1 MPDFLQAGTY
11 FVTFTVSDGSLTD
24 SETIII
30 TVGNANRAPTLN
42 PIGNKQVNENQLL
55 QFTISGSD
63 PDGNALTFSASN
75 LPAGA
80 TFVGQTFSWVPDFL
94 QAGTYF
100 VTFTV
105 SDGSLTDSE
114 TIIITVNDVSV
125 NQAPVLTIPDQAVN
139 EDAGFIDNL
148 VDLWSYVVDDATAA
162 VNMVFSVIMQTN
174 ANIISCSLDSNRF
187 IDCVTQSN
195 QNGFSDVTVSATDE
209 GGLTTMDTFRINV
222 LSVNDAPTVNILEP
236 GSKVTGGAEFDFVA
250 TASDFDSLDLTYTL
264 DFGDGTVKT
273 GNVINGR
280 IERTHTYEEEGT
292 YTITVTVSDGSSTA
306 TDSKTVEAIQSTTSD
321 VHNIIY
327 VGGIAFDNEFPRTG
341 DELRVFVNFENQG
354 NDDLRDVRLTA
365 IIQDLGIRSNTVSA
379 DVKDGKEALN
389 ILTLEIPEDAQAG
402 RYWVEVVID
411 IDGDRRIKFRP
422 IDII

>member
-1 MPDFLQAGTY
+1 M
-11 FVTFTVSDGSLTD
+11 
-24 SETIII
+24 
-30 TVGNANRAPTLN
+30 
-42 PIGNKQVNENQLL
+42 
-55 QFTISGSD
+55 
-63 PDGNALTFSASN
+63 
-75 LPAGA
+75 
-80 TFVGQTFSWVPDFL
+80 
-94 QAGTYF
+94 
-100 VTFTV
+100 
-105 SDGSLTDSE
+105 
-114 TIIITVNDVSV
+114 
-125 NQAPVLTIPDQAVN
+125 
-139 EDAGFIDNL
+139 
-148 VDLWSYVVDDATAA
+148 
-162 VNMVFSVIMQTN
+162 
-174 ANIISCSLDSNRF
+174 
-187 IDCVTQSN
+187 
-195 QNGFSDVTVSATDE
+195 
-209 GGLTTMDTFRINV
+209 
-222 LSVNDAPTVNILEP
+222 
-236 GSKVTGGAEFDFVA
+236 
-250 TASDFDSLDLTYTL
+250 
-264 DFGDGTVKT
+264 KT